1 MSGHDDLLI
10 SRGLLA
16 FQLFDWLSSDG
27 ETDRD
32 TLLAMIDVAQQ
43 LATDVFL
50 VHNRQIDVDEPRLDA
65 EGVHAH
71 PAIKDALA
79 KYRELGLFGASF
91 PENVGGIGLPFAV
104 SLAIYGNFSAA
115 SVATIAYPMLTA
127 ANARL
132 LIKFGTS
139 AQAEAFA
146 LPQIEGRWFGTMCLS
161 EPQAG
166 SSLGDIRTRAIPDGE
181 DAFGARYLISG
192 NKMWISGG
200 DQDISENIVHLV
212 LAKVAGPDGALPDGA
227 KGTSLFIVPK
237 IMVDGAPNDIA
248 VAGLNHKLG
257 YRGTSN
263 CLMNFGEQ
271 KGAVGWRVGQEGQGL
286 AQMFSMMNEARITVG
301 MSAAAL
307 GYRSYRHSARY
318 ARERLQGR
326 AGDKKTGAMTAIIDH
341 PDVRRMLLQ
350 QKVYAEGALALCL
363 YCAHLVDQRDQE
375 ADALLALLTPVAKT
389 WPSEFGLV
397 ANDLAIQI
405 HGGYGYTRDF
415 DVEQLWRDNRL
426 NPIHE
431 GTTGIQALDL
441 LGRKLIHSDGHS
453 FSLLLNRISSTAD
466 RARSNPVWANQADA
480 LLAFWDGA
488 RDVVSRLR
496 ERNSP
501 EAFDDATL
509 FLRAFG
515 HGIVAWLWLDQVL
528 VDGGAATP
536 ALREGLVQCCRFFFE
551 AELPQAET
559 WMNIVSGQS
568 DIARSTPEYVF

>member
-1 MSGHDDLLI
+1 MSVYDEVLI
-10 SRGLLA
+10 SRDLLA
-16 FQLFDWLSSDG
+16 FQLFDWLDPDG

-32 TLLAMIDVAQQ
+32 TLFAMIDVAQQ

-50 VHNRQIDVDEPRLDA
+50 VHNRQIDVEEPSLDA

-79 KYRELGLFGASF
+79 QYKELGLFGASF
-91 PENVGGIGLPFAV
+91 PEDVGGIGLPFAV

-132 LIKFGTS
+132 LTKFSTA
-139 AQAEAFA
+139 AQVEAFA

-166 SSLGDIRTRAIPDGE
+166 SSLGDIRTRAVPDGE

-200 DQDISENIVHLV
+200 DQDISENIAHLV
-212 LAKVAGPDGALPDGA
+212 LAKVVQPDGSLPEGA
-227 KGTSLFIVPK
+227 KGTSLFVVPK
-237 IMVDGAPNDIA
+237 KLADGTSNDIA

-263 CLMNFGEQ
+263 CLLNFGE
-271 KGAVGWRVGQEGQGL
+271 KNGAVGWRVGAEGQGL

-307 GYRSYRHSARY
+307 GYRSYRHSVRY

-326 AGDKKTGAMTAIIDH
+326 AIDVKTGAMVAIISH

-363 YCAHLVDQRDQE
+363 YCAHLVDQHDQHDQDAE
-375 ADALLALLTPVAKT
+375 ALLALLTPVAKT
-389 WPSEFGLV
+389 WPSEFGLI
-397 ANDLAIQI
+397 ANDLAI
-405 HGGYGYTRDF
+405 
-415 DVEQLWRDNRL
+415 
-426 NPIHE
+426 
-431 GTTGIQALDL
+431 
-441 LGRKLIHSDGHS
+441 
-453 FSLLLNRISSTAD
+453 
-466 RARSNPVWANQADA
+466 
-480 LLAFWDGA
+480 
-488 RDVVSRLR
+488 
-496 ERNSP
+496 
-501 EAFDDATL
+501 
-509 FLRAFG
+509 
-515 HGIVAWLWLDQVL
+515 
-528 VDGGAATP
+528 
-536 ALREGLVQCCRFFFE
+536 
-551 AELPQAET
+551 
-559 WMNIVSGQS
+559 
-568 DIARSTPEYVF
+568 